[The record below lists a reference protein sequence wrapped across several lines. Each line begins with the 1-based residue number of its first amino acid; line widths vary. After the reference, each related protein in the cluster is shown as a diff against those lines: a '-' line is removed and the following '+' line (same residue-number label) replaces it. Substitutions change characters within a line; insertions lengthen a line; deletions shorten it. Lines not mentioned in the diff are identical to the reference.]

1 MFKGINPATADRAFE
16 MLFDAVAPGTSLLVD
31 NSKKLQWAERF
42 LDHPGFNKRFV
53 HLVRDPRA
61 LVRRWDLTI
70 TDPREVRKRRWH
82 VMRANPPRAF
92 HALFAPKRKLWLY
105 KWLAQNRGI
114 TQFLRSRSL
123 DHKVVTYCDLARDPD
138 GELRRLMDWIGLPY
152 EPTQTE
158 YWNFDH
164 HGSQKVDYE
173 WVKSE
178 KRRFVDARW
187 KEYLTPAEQESFG
200 TDPDVLAISRK
211 SAWRSRPT
219 GSRGG
224 SDVRGAEHLASHAAK
239 PGLTQVWGRC
249 GPRRRAPPARISRRG
264 LRRLPPAQ
272 QVGWGRLHGQ
282 SACEPSA
289 RPDCAPSTPAPAG
302 G

>member
-1 MFKGINPATADRAFE
+1 MDRTVAFILSSNFSGSHFASLMLGSHSKSAHVGEVCHLRKKQNHEKPTCFRCGPDCALFKGINPATADRAFD
-16 MLFDAVAPGTSLLVD
+16 MLFDAVAAGTSLIVD

-42 LDHPGFNKRFV
+42 LDTPGFHKRFV

-123 DHKVVTYCDLARDPD
+123 DHKVVTYCDLTRDPD

-158 YWNFDH
+158 YWNKDH

-173 WVKSE
+173 WVKKE
-178 KRRFVDARW
+178 KRRFVDVRW

-200 TDPDVLAISRK
+200 SNPDVLAYLADIGVEISPEGLARRK
-211 SAWRSRPT
+211 
-219 GSRGG
+219 
-224 SDVRGAEHLASHAAK
+224 
-239 PGLTQVWGRC
+239 
-249 GPRRRAPPARISRRG
+249 
-264 LRRLPPAQ
+264 
-272 QVGWGRLHGQ
+272 
-282 SACEPSA
+282 
-289 RPDCAPSTPAPAG
+289 
-302 G
+302 